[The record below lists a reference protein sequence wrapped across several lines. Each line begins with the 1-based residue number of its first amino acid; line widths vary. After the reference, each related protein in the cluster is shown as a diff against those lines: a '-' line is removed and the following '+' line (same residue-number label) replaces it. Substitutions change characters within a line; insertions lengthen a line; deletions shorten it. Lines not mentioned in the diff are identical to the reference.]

1 MKKCFYT
8 MAVIA
13 LFAIGFAASDDSG
26 EVYIE
31 SGGEKFYKVVL
42 TCERCGETPEW
53 AYYYDN
59 RHGSIID
66 ERGAKSGY
74 WKGKFYCNRCR
85 EIVINEYMNN

>member
-31 SGGEKFYKVVL
+31 NGGEKFYRVDL
-42 TCERCGETPEW
+42 QCQMCGATPEY
-53 AYYYDN
+53 AHYYDN
-59 RHGSIID
+59 RHGATID
-66 ERGAKSGY
+66 KPRENMWEDR
-74 WKGKFYCNRCR
+74 FYCNTCISKVRK
-85 EIVINEYMNN
+85 EYGF